1 MFLLSSKNHG
11 FSLSFIVYLL
21 SHAFICERRCQ
32 MFLNNIEMDLKMR
45 MIESETT
52 QTELSTQVGVSLA
65 YVNRITKG
73 REQILNKTF
82 VKMMERL
89 GYDVQL
95 TYVKRE
101 EA

>member
-1 MFLLSSKNHG
+1 
-11 FSLSFIVYLL
+11 
-21 SHAFICERRCQ
+21 

-95 TYVKRE
+95 TYVKRVE
-101 EA
+101 T

>member
-1 MFLLSSKNHG
+1 
-11 FSLSFIVYLL
+11 
-21 SHAFICERRCQ
+21 
-32 MFLNNIEMDLKMR
+32 MR

>member
-1 MFLLSSKNHG
+1 
-11 FSLSFIVYLL
+11 
-21 SHAFICERRCQ
+21 

-101 EA
+101 ET

>member
-1 MFLLSSKNHG
+1 
-11 FSLSFIVYLL
+11 
-21 SHAFICERRCQ
+21 

-52 QTELSTQVGVSLA
+52 QTEFSTQVGVSLA

>member
-1 MFLLSSKNHG
+1 
-11 FSLSFIVYLL
+11 
-21 SHAFICERRCQ
+21 

-101 EA
+101 EE

>member
-1 MFLLSSKNHG
+1 
-11 FSLSFIVYLL
+11 
-21 SHAFICERRCQ
+21 